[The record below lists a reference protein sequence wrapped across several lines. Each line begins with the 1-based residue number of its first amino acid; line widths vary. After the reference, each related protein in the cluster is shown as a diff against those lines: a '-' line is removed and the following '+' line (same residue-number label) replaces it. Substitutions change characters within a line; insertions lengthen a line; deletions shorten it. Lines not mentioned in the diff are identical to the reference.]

1 MPETH
6 TVEQPTELLA
16 FLFTCHP
23 ETKRTTVR
31 QWLKHGSVQVN
42 GKAIKRSNHCLKA
55 GDSVLIRAKE
65 EVRAEGLLAPRMKVL
80 FEDSSI
86 LVIEKPEGLLSMA
99 SATERKKTVYAV
111 LTSYLRRGDPQNRAR
126 IWIVHRLDRESS
138 GLMVFAKTQT
148 AKRALQ
154 AEWSRTEKR
163 YLAVVEGN
171 APREQGTLRSQL
183 DESQPRKVYSARPSE
198 RTRLAVTHYRVVK
211 HNATHALI
219 ELTPETGRRHQI
231 RVHLA
236 DAGCPI
242 IGDHRYGARTNPA
255 RRLGLHASS
264 LKLRHPLTGELLSFE
279 SPLPSELARVVRAA
293 DRGSHSRIRRRHPKL
308 LA

>member
-1 MPETH
+1 MPANF

-16 FLFTCHP
+16 FLFACHP
-23 ETKRTTVR
+23 EAKRTTVR
-31 QWLKHGSVQVN
+31 QWLKHGSVRVN
-42 GKAIKRSNHCLKA
+42 GKPVKRSNHRLEA
-55 GDSVLIRAKE
+55 GDSISIRAKE
-65 EVRAEGLLAPRMKVL
+65 EVRAEGLLSPGMKVL
-80 FEDSSI
+80 FEDTSI

-111 LTSYLRRGDPQNRAR
+111 LTDYVRRGDPRSPAR

-138 GLMVFAKTQT
+138 GLMVFAKTKA

-154 AEWSRTEKR
+154 ADWSKVEKR
-163 YLAVVEGN
+163 YFAVVEGS
-171 APREQGTLRSQL
+171 APRAQGTLKSHL
-183 DESQPRKVYSARPSE
+183 DESHPLKVYSARRSE
-198 RTRLAVTHYRVVK
+198 RTRLAITRYRVVE

-242 IGDHRYGARTNPA
+242 IGDLRYGARTNPA
-255 RRLGLHASS
+255 RRLGLHAGS
-264 LKLRHPLTGELLSFE
+264 LRFKHPLTGELLSFE
-279 SPLPSELARVVRAA
+279 SPLPKKLARVV
-293 DRGSHSRIRRRHPKL
+293 
-308 LA
+308 